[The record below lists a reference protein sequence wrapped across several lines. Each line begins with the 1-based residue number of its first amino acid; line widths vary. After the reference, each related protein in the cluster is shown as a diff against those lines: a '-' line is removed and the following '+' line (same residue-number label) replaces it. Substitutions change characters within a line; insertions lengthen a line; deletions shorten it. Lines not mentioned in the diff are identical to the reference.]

1 MVQCSS
7 RTGNNLW
14 IFLLDFG
21 WSILLYDGGIPPRLS
36 HVTTLTFT
44 MHTIHIYTTKLFTN
58 STLPFV
64 TVITVL
70 LKHQLSV
77 TLLSQTTEEH
87 LATFVGL
94 SIVPVNLV
102 LSQSGDRLVL
112 SKTLS
117 QVLRPTVQIH
127 YYVFLNSQAK

>member
-1 MVQCSS
+1 M
-7 RTGNNLW
+7 
-14 IFLLDFG
+14 
-21 WSILLYDGGIPPRLS
+21 YDGGIPPRLS

-87 LATFVGL
+87 LATFVAL